1 MNAPAREN
9 DPTELDR
16 FKRDIDLVDYAQ
28 RQGYTIKKESRRGDW
43 HHLVKDDEH
52 VIVTRK
58 GDHQVYL
65 NTGDDRDAGSVID
78 FAKTRGGDG
87 HGLNLGQVRQ
97 QLREY
102 LDGAPAP
109 ARQYATQYATPPDPA
124 RLSSLPVGDPELQ
137 ARQAEEERRTRLIS
151 EVLGVKKE
159 LTDRGYLHG
168 RGITDATLDS
178 PAFQGRIFTA
188 QQNQH
193 KNTAF
198 PLYNEH
204 GLASVEQKNEHYKSL
219 LPLPKNGI
227 WVSHPTDGKDTPV
240 ERVVVSES
248 AIDSLS
254 HFQLKH
260 EQDPKNTLYIATSG
274 TPTEA
279 QVALIQRVIDKQQP
293 REVVLANDRDAGGR
307 QFNINYL
314 NELQLARPLVP
325 VAEQEAYRE
334 ASRPV
339 EWHATSDK
347 YHTSLKVTF
356 HHASAKQ
363 GAGQVQ
369 QLRERVGHINQT
381 QQDGPSL
388 ALEVQ
393 RSTEQATIVRLTVA
407 RADTAQLEVVAQE
420 LYRQREQLR
429 PEAERQQESF
439 LRVDYP
445 LAKDFNKE
453 LEYTAQGLSAEQIRA
468 AAQREEQQRE
478 SERQQRLAE
487 AQRQER
493 EQRALERQAQR
504 ERENSP
510 EAHQAREQADR
521 KFNQAVLGAAV
532 AEVAQGP
539 TRSYRTEQEAAE
551 HTAQFVHA
559 KDVGLVLL
567 KEYIHDNPPPAGR
580 KVDEAEREELR
591 DRARYAGSTTAA
603 SLPAAAT
610 AEQKTATWKIDEL
623 QPDTTGRAEA
633 WKALLDN
640 SGYSMRTSEV
650 RSTMDEQGI
659 RRAEFD
665 MTYRNDQPDIAIIH
679 AIVTNTN
686 ARAGAGKY
694 VGVSVVEPDEDRAA
708 RQLAAEAA
716 AIQPHN
722 RDRSQDVAVKP
733 EAAGSAAGQA
743 AVSPDTPGSEKHVI
757 IRVDEPALAP
767 GERGQAEA
775 VQAAVVASGAKVG
788 DVQSTTDEQGIRHSE
803 LKVSYRTDQPEI
815 GKISQTLDA
824 LGEQHGSQLMEH
836 SSDRTERH
844 EAARHS
850 LEAKQ
855 PVQQLER

>member
-1 MNAPAREN
+1 MKAPREN

-43 HHLVKDDEH
+43 HHLVKDEEH

-65 NTGDDRDAGSVID
+65 NTGDDRDAGSIID

-109 ARQYATQYATPPDPA
+109 ARVYATPPDTA
-124 RLSSLPVGDPELQ
+124 RLSSLPVGDPEQ
-137 ARQAEEERRTRLIS
+137 AKLAEEERRTRLIS

-159 LTDRGYLHG
+159 LTDRSYLHG
-168 RGITDATLDS
+168 RGITDETLDS

-188 QQNQH
+188 QQNEH

-198 PLYNEH
+198 PLYNEQ

-260 EQDPKNTLYIATSG
+260 GQDPKNTLYIATSG

-279 QVALIQRVIDKQQP
+279 QIALIQRVIDKQSPQ
-293 REVVLANDRDAGGR
+293 EVVLANDRDAGGR

-314 NELQLARPLVP
+314 NELQPARPFVP
-325 VAEQEAYRE
+325 MGEQDAYKE

-347 YHTSLKVTF
+347 YHVSLKVSF
-356 HHASAKQ
+356 HHDTPEL
-363 GAGQVQ
+363 GAQRVQ
-369 QLRERVGHINQT
+369 ELSERVAKINST
-381 QQDGPSL
+381 QEAGPTL
-388 ALEVQ
+388 TAEVT
-393 RSTEQATIVRLTVA
+393 RSTDRLTVVRMTVA
-407 RADTAQLEVVAQE
+407 HADVMQLEVVAQE

-429 PEAERQQESF
+429 PEPERQPGIF

-453 LEYTAQGLSAEQIRA
+453 LEYINQGLSTDQIRT

-478 SERQQRLAE
+478 NERQQRLA
-487 AQRQER
+487 AAHRQER
-493 EQRALERQAQR
+493 EQRALEREAQR
-504 ERENSP
+504 QRDNTP
-510 EAHQAREQADR
+510 EARQQREQDDKR
-521 KFNQAVLGAAV
+521 FTQAVLGAAV
-532 AEVAQGP
+532 ADADRP
-539 TRSYRTEQEAAE
+539 TRSYRSEEEAAE
-551 HTAQFVHA
+551 QTAQFVHA
-559 KDVGLVLL
+559 KDAGLVLL
-567 KEYIHDNPPPAGR
+567 KEYIHHNPPPAGR

-591 DRARYAGSTTAA
+591 ERARYAES
-603 SLPAAAT
+603 AAAINLPVASP
-610 AEQKTATWKIDEL
+610 AEVKTATWKVDEL
-623 QPDTTGRAEA
+623 EPNANGRAEA
-633 WKALLDN
+633 WKAILDN
-640 SGYSMRTSEV
+640 SGFSMQTSAV
-650 RSTMDEQGI
+650 RSAVDEQGI

-665 MTYRNDQPDIAIIH
+665 MSYRNDQPDIAIIH

-686 ARAGAGKY
+686 ARAAAGNPQY
-694 VGVSVVEPDEDRAA
+694 TGVSVVEHDEDRTA
-708 RQLAAEAA
+708 RHIAAEAA

-722 RDRSQDVAVKP
+722 RDRGLDVATKP
-733 EAAGSAAGQA
+733 GVEATTVDRQAGS
-743 AVSPDTPGSEKHVI
+743 PGSTGNEKQVI
-757 IRVDEPALAP
+757 IRVDEPAPAADM
-767 GERGQAEA
+767 RGQTEA
-775 VQAAVVASGAKVG
+775 VKEALEATGSKAGT
-788 DVQSTTDEQGIRHSE
+788 VQSTTDAQGIRHSE
-803 LKVSYRTDQPEI
+803 FKVSYRTDQPELPA
-815 GKISQTLDA
+815 ISQTLDA
-824 LGEQHGSQLMEH
+824 VARQSGSQVVEH
-836 SSDRTERH
+836 ASDRADRQ
-844 EAARHS
+844 EAARARATEVPARDS
-850 LEAKQ
+850 ELT
-855 PVQQLER
+855 R